1 VFCFLRTEEPEGD
14 VCAAAAVFFIVP
26 SRCSVTASR
35 RITNGI
41 VLYRGRGE
49 HGRIGSSRCAD
60 ISKSEELAALLT
72 PAMESY
78 AEASELAEAADDELA
93 GLKPVEIKRLRRA
106 LPAAD
111 ALVWGGV
118 LVRQEY
124 PCCMVRML
132 NLLGL
137 RQYDI
142 QITWR

>member
-1 VFCFLRTEEPEGD
+1 M
-14 VCAAAAVFFIVP
+14 
-26 SRCSVTASR
+26 
-35 RITNGI
+35 
-41 VLYRGRGE
+41 
-49 HGRIGSSRCAD
+49 
-60 ISKSEELAALLT
+60 LT